1 MAEHA
6 TRGRPKGSGIDDSA
20 QLAAI
25 ARLIDADPTLK
36 PTTAIKALGISDP
49 SVIRRLRDK
58 YSEMRCGSAAP
69 VPAEA
74 AEPRTLAH
82 QQSNATSAVRPARA
96 HAVAARSRA
105 AAKRTAMPTEMR
117 RESSA
122 VAELEVAPVTPP
134 RPRLVST
141 RADDGAGQIE
151 PAPKY
156 PTPKY
161 KEIVAAGVAVEP
173 KPAVDAKTHT
183 AVPRAPE
190 PCALSAQGSARAGNG
205 GPKLS
210 LKKPE
215 DLFVALCGLGIAATG
230 SAMAAQVSVSQ
241 SLVRNAYVSL
251 ALRQQLALNEWALQL
266 MPTPA
271 AKASRRG

>member
-25 ARLIDADPTLK
+25 ARLIDADPKLK
-36 PTTAIKALGISDP
+36 PTTAIKALGITDP
-49 SVIRRLRDK
+49 SIIRRLRDK
-58 YSEMRCGSAAP
+58 YSEVRGGAAAP
-69 VPAEA
+69 VAAEA
-74 AEPRTLAH
+74 PEPRTLAH
-82 QQSNATSAVRPARA
+82 PQSNAASAARPARA

-105 AAKRTAMPTEMR
+105 AAKRTAMPVEMR
-117 RESSA
+117 RDLAA
-122 VAELEVAPVTPP
+122 VAELEVAPVAPP

-141 RADDGAGQIE
+141 GVDDGAGPIN
-151 PAPKY
+151 PAPKH
-156 PTPKY
+156 
-161 KEIVAAGVAVEP
+161 KEIVAAGLAVEP
-173 KPAVDAKTHT
+173 KPAVEAKIHP
-183 AVPRAPE
+183 AE
-190 PCALSAQGSARAGNG
+190 PCALAAPSSARAGNG

-266 MPTPA
+266 MPAPA